1 MNKALVC
8 FLIFICVSLNSSKAQ
23 SDNELLETLTKLSEL
38 ESLMQK
44 AVDVND
50 AMEEAIAYIK
60 LVRSLNKDYRS
71 EEAIPV
77 LLFRAGD
84 VSTGIGAFE
93 QAIDLWEN
101 LIEEYP
107 NHDLK
112 ARAIFFQGFV
122 LDTKQ
127 QKYDEA
133 RQKYE
138 YFLSNFP
145 EHELNSS
152 ARMLWSKLGSSDADL
167 LNKIKSG
174 N

>member
-1 MNKALVC
+1 MNKTLIC
-8 FLIFICVSLNSSKAQ
+8 FLIFICSYLNSSSAQ
-23 SDNELLETLTKLSEL
+23 SNKELLDTLNKLSEL
-38 ESLMQK
+38 EHVMKK
-44 AVDVND
+44 AVDVNE
-50 AMEEAIAYIK
+50 AKEEAIAYIK
-60 LVRSLNKDYRS
+60 LIETLSKDYRA
-71 EEAIPV
+71 EAIPV

-84 VSTGIGAFE
+84 VSTGIGAFD
-93 QAIDLWEN
+93 QAIDLWEH
-101 LIEEYP
+101 LVEAYP
-107 NHDLK
+107 DHELK

-145 EHELNSS
+145 KHELNSS
-152 ARMLWSKLGSSDADL
+152 ARMLWSQLGSSDADL
-167 LNKIKSG
+167 LNKIKSD